1 MKNKM
6 SKQCYLIVVL
16 MACIMSNAGAQITM
30 TFSAGVA
37 PQQTPVSHYIFV
49 NRSTP
54 RDEFTFDLAQIKAAY
69 FVGVGAKYDIK
80 PFFLMAE
87 AQYNKREYIY
97 DVSYTY
103 PEFGRTETTVQYS
116 EYMNVINVP
125 LSLGVDLGLVDVSSG
140 FIPQLIVSQQSDLEN
155 LSGYSQKL
163 KTLRFGWHTG
173 LAVNIN
179 QLRVGVNWQMDFNNY
194 VDHAYV
200 RNQSL
205 RLQGR
210 PTRVLGT
217 LSYQF

>member
-6 SKQCYLIVVL
+6 IKQTFLILVL
-16 MACIMSNAGAQITM
+16 LTSLLTTAGSQITM
-30 TFSAGVA
+30 TFSAGVS
-37 PQQTPVSHYIFV
+37 PQQTPESHYIFV

-54 RDEFTFDLAQIKAAY
+54 RDEFTFDLAQIKSSY
-69 FVGVGAKYDIK
+69 FVGVGAKYDLE
-80 PFFLMAE
+80 PFFFTAE

-97 DVSYTY
+97 DISYTF
-103 PEFGRTETTVQYS
+103 PAFGRSGQDIQYS

-125 LSLGVDLGLVDVSSG
+125 VSLGVDLGAVDVSSG
-140 FIPQLIVSQQSDLEN
+140 FLPQLIVSQQSDLEGIT
-155 LSGYSQKL
+155 GYSQKL
-163 KTLRFGWHTG
+163 KRLRLGWHTG

-200 RNQSL
+200 REQSL

-210 PTRVLGT
+210 PTRVIGT
-217 LSYQF
+217 VGYIF

>member
-1 MKNKM
+1 MK
-6 SKQCYLIVVL
+6 KQFYLL
-16 MACIMSNAGAQITM
+16 ACLVAGFISNAGAQITM
-30 TFSAGVA
+30 TFTAGVA
-37 PQQTPVSHYIFV
+37 PQQTPESHYIFV

-69 FVGVGAKYDIK
+69 FVGVGAKYDLN
-80 PFFLMAE
+80 PFFITAE

-97 DVSYTY
+97 DVSYTF

-116 EYMNVINVP
+116 EYMNVVNVP

-155 LSGYSQKL
+155 VSGYSQKL
-163 KTLRFGWHTG
+163 KKLRFGWHTG